1 MRRKREPWLHPV
13 SGQHESN
20 PAGTPAVTFHLL
32 QKSRSEIENGKDD
45 EGRNV
50 WGKSSSQM
58 SSRSVKT
65 CLILESCVIS
75 FPLCLSLVTVNCL
88 LKRECQKN
96 LVYKKKKKKG
106 TFSEMLDNSRG
117 IVLWNLSHTLL
128 KKKTKNT
135 MTEFT
140 SSRDLYY
147 PKHSWSNS
155 LHLLWTLYFFIFPH
169 MHHPTEPEH
178 IAPLSQHK
186 LSSKEEN
193 RQVFENREK
202 ITSVDKNMKVNT
214 ELCVGI
220 IDVLKGRCDIKW
232 QKQNG
237 DKQAACQWADGC
249 DSLMSCSDV
258 LNMLLSV
265 NYIY

>member
-1 MRRKREPWLHPV
+1 MSV
-13 SGQHESN
+13 SCHCDLSTEAWM
-20 PAGTPAVTFHLL
+20 PE
-32 QKSRSEIENGKDD
+32 KSR
-45 EGRNV
+45 
-50 WGKSSSQM
+50 
-58 SSRSVKT
+58 
-65 CLILESCVIS
+65 
-75 FPLCLSLVTVNCL
+75 L
-88 LKRECQKN
+88 L
-96 LVYKKKKKKG
+96 KKKKKG

-117 IVLWNLSHTLL
+117 IVLRNLSHTLL
-128 KKKTKNT
+128 KKKNT

-140 SSRDLYY
+140 SSRELYY

-193 RQVFENREK
+193 RQVFENHEK

>member
-1 MRRKREPWLHPV
+1 MTFIIQSTV
-13 SGQHESN
+13 GQ
-20 PAGTPAVTFHLL
+20 
-32 QKSRSEIENGKDD
+32 
-45 EGRNV
+45 
-50 WGKSSSQM
+50 
-58 SSRSVKT
+58 
-65 CLILESCVIS
+65 
-75 FPLCLSLVTVNCL
+75 
-88 LKRECQKN
+88 
-96 LVYKKKKKKG
+96 
-106 TFSEMLDNSRG
+106 
-117 IVLWNLSHTLL
+117 IV
-128 KKKTKNT
+128 
-135 MTEFT
+135 FT
-140 SSRDLYY
+140 SCEL
-147 PKHSWSNS
+147 
-155 LHLLWTLYFFIFPH
+155 FIFPH

-193 RQVFENREK
+193 RQVDENREK